1 MMNYLGYL
9 RKRTPARTP
18 RRTLSHFLV
27 CDSDKKKKVSLQ
39 AHFRTYFLRL
49 PAAFLLCPAGTERI
63 VPPLRGFFFFS
74 AVRFSPC
81 SRMGFLGLCRA
92 SGARSRDARN
102 AETSPSSRGNDT
114 RESKIIRRERD
125 VSSASPHRRSLGE
138 AAQSPPRERSAR
150 TSLRRAS
157 AFPIRADAFPR
168 IRSRKKKER
177 PAPARAAV
185 GGNASFCA
193 GFQCARAASRAAF
206 FLSHL
211 RTGSGI
217 VPPSS

>member
-9 RKRTPARTP
+9 RKRNPAGTP

-27 CDSDKKKKVSLQ
+27 CDSDKKKMPLQ
-39 AHFRTYFLRL
+39 AHFRTCFLRI

-92 SGARSRDARN
+92 SGARSRGARN

-125 VSSASPHRRSLGE
+125 VSAASPHRRSLGE
-138 AAQSPPRERSAR
+138 AAQSPRGSEARGLLFAAHPRFRYAPTHSRASVPAKKKSVPLRLARPWAGTLLSAR
-150 TSLRRAS
+150 DFS
-157 AFPIRADAFPR
+157 
-168 IRSRKKKER
+168 
-177 PAPARAAV
+177 ARA
-185 GGNASFCA
+185 
-193 GFQCARAASRAAF
+193 R
-206 FLSHL
+206 L
-211 RTGSGI
+211 RGRLFSCPT
-217 VPPSS
+217 

>member
-27 CDSDKKKKVSLQ
+27 CDSDKKKKCPCKHIFGLVFCASLP
-39 AHFRTYFLRL
+39 HFFSALRERKE
-49 PAAFLLCPAGTERI
+49 LCRLSEA
-63 VPPLRGFFFFS
+63 FFFFS

-92 SGARSRDARN
+92 SGARSRGARN

-138 AAQSPPRERSAR
+138 AAQSPRGSEARGLLFAADPRFRYAPTHS
-150 TSLRRAS
+150 RAS
-157 AFPIRADAFPR
+157 VPA
-168 IRSRKKKER
+168 KKKER
-177 PAPARAAV
+177 PAPACAAV

>member
-9 RKRTPARTP
+9 RKRNPAGTP

-27 CDSDKKKKVSLQ
+27 CDSDKKKNALASTFSDLFFAHPCRISSLPRGNGKNCAASPRLFFLFGCPIFPML
-39 AHFRTYFLRL
+39 AHGVL
-49 PAAFLLCPAGTERI
+49 GI
-63 VPPLRGFFFFS
+63 VPRL
-74 AVRFSPC
+74 
-81 SRMGFLGLCRA
+81 
-92 SGARSRDARN
+92 
-102 AETSPSSRGNDT
+102 
-114 RESKIIRRERD
+114 
-125 VSSASPHRRSLGE
+125 RRSLPRRAKRRNKSVLARERHSRKQNNPTGTRRFLGVP
-138 AAQSPPRERSAR
+138 ASPEPRRGGTISPRERSAR
-150 TSLRRAS
+150 TSFRRAS
-157 AFPIRADAFPR
+157 AVPIRADAFPR

-177 PAPARAAV
+177 PAPACAAV